1 MEQLIKGSTAY
12 KIFCREAAAGRLAHA
27 YMLSFNDPANLRRA
41 LTVFALRFFGV
52 AEADR
57 TGGQIV
63 RGTYPD
69 CKLLPE
75 EGKKFN
81 AEAAVALIEDCAMRP
96 AAGDRKLYLI
106 SSFDECSPVVQNKLL
121 KVIEEP
127 PEGANF
133 ILGAAALSPVLPTIL
148 SRVRLLE
155 IPPFTEGEIYAALE
169 RNFPGG
175 ELNRNAAASCGG
187 VYGTAVALAGGE
199 FAEVHSA
206 ALELLSVRDCGGA
219 GTLSLKYGDSR
230 YKRQLVA
237 EMQRLCCGAAKAA
250 ALGSDDRE
258 LLKLTLLWRLPALI
272 KGAESFSSA
281 LRDLKFNAYYPA
293 LIYSA
298 LTGMIEENRKWQK

>member
-133 ILGAAALSPVLPTIL
+133 ILGAASLSPVLPTIL

-187 VYGTAVALAGGE
+187 VYGTAVALA
-199 FAEVHSA
+199 AS
-206 ALELLSVRDCGGA
+206 LELLSVHDCGGA

-272 KGAESFSSA
+272 KGAESFSST

>member
-1 MEQLIKGSTAY
+1 M
-12 KIFCREAAAGRLAHA
+12 
-27 YMLSFNDPANLRRA
+27 
-41 LTVFALRFFGV
+41 FALRFFGV

-127 PEGANF
+127 PEGVNF

>member
-1 MEQLIKGSTAY
+1 MKKRRQIRRRIATHIQGKEALNE
-12 KIFCREAAAGRLAHA
+12 EAASV
-27 YMLSFNDPANLRRA
+27 YSK
-41 LTVFALRFFGV
+41 
-52 AEADR
+52 
-57 TGGQIV
+57 GQHLH
-63 RGTYPD
+63 P
-69 CKLLPE
+69 L
-75 EGKKFN
+75 
-81 AEAAVALIEDCAMRP
+81 
-96 AAGDRKLYLI
+96 
-106 SSFDECSPVVQNKLL
+106 
-121 KVIEEP
+121 
-127 PEGANF
+127 
-133 ILGAAALSPVLPTIL
+133 AAALAAFDHYKIGLAAPRAADIL
-148 SRVRLLE
+148 
-155 IPPFTEGEIYAALE
+155 
-169 RNFPGG
+169 
-175 ELNRNAAASCGG
+175 
-187 VYGTAVALAGGE
+187 
-199 FAEVHSA
+199 H